1 MSSNVEKIKERLS
14 IEEVVSSY
22 VKLDRAGKNLKG
34 KCPFHNEKTP
44 SFYVSPDRG
53 GYYCFGCGAKGDI
66 FSFVEQFEGLDF
78 KGALK
83 VLAEKAGVQ
92 LVYEKKN
99 DGEKDFLF
107 EIKDLKMIII
117 MMVTYLIIDL
127 ILYNVR
133 RKKFI
138 KELKAHI

>member
-1 MSSNVEKIKERLS
+1 MARLIHMQHYSMELVKTVSHRKHPVSHNKLVSLFYQKDKFNKKYNVNIDNDTYCRFEGIQRLKTTKRLL
-14 IEEVVSSY
+14 ILEVVY
-22 VKLDRAGKNLKG
+22 
-34 KCPFHNEKTP
+34 
-44 SFYVSPDRG
+44 
-53 GYYCFGCGAKGDI
+53 
-66 FSFVEQFEGLDF
+66 
-78 KGALK
+78 
-83 VLAEKAGVQ
+83 
-92 LVYEKKN
+92 
-99 DGEKDFLF
+99 FLF

>member
-1 MSSNVEKIKERLS
+1 MEQNIGILFVVIGSLSASIMILEKNYMFGIDRSVDKFNKKYNVNIDNDTYCRFEGIQRLKTTKRLL
-14 IEEVVSSY
+14 ILEVVY
-22 VKLDRAGKNLKG
+22 
-34 KCPFHNEKTP
+34 
-44 SFYVSPDRG
+44 
-53 GYYCFGCGAKGDI
+53 
-66 FSFVEQFEGLDF
+66 
-78 KGALK
+78 
-83 VLAEKAGVQ
+83 
-92 LVYEKKN
+92 
-99 DGEKDFLF
+99 FLF

>member
-1 MSSNVEKIKERLS
+1 MEQNIGILFVVIGSLSASIMILEKNYMFGIDRSVDKFNNIDNATYCRFEGIQRLKTTKRLL
-14 IEEVVSSY
+14 ILEVVY
-22 VKLDRAGKNLKG
+22 
-34 KCPFHNEKTP
+34 
-44 SFYVSPDRG
+44 
-53 GYYCFGCGAKGDI
+53 
-66 FSFVEQFEGLDF
+66 
-78 KGALK
+78 
-83 VLAEKAGVQ
+83 
-92 LVYEKKN
+92 
-99 DGEKDFLF
+99 FLF

>member
-1 MSSNVEKIKERLS
+1 MILEKNYMFGIDRSVDKFNKKYNVNIDNDTYCRFEGIQRLKTTKRLL
-14 IEEVVSSY
+14 ILEVVY
-22 VKLDRAGKNLKG
+22 
-34 KCPFHNEKTP
+34 
-44 SFYVSPDRG
+44 
-53 GYYCFGCGAKGDI
+53 
-66 FSFVEQFEGLDF
+66 
-78 KGALK
+78 
-83 VLAEKAGVQ
+83 
-92 LVYEKKN
+92 
-99 DGEKDFLF
+99 FLF

>member
-1 MSSNVEKIKERLS
+1 MEQNIGILFVVIGSLSASIGILEKNYMFGIDRSVDKFNKKYNVNIDNDTYCRFEGIQRLKTTKRLL
-14 IEEVVSSY
+14 IEVVY
-22 VKLDRAGKNLKG
+22 
-34 KCPFHNEKTP
+34 
-44 SFYVSPDRG
+44 
-53 GYYCFGCGAKGDI
+53 
-66 FSFVEQFEGLDF
+66 
-78 KGALK
+78 
-83 VLAEKAGVQ
+83 
-92 LVYEKKN
+92 
-99 DGEKDFLF
+99 FLF

>member
-1 MSSNVEKIKERLS
+1 MEQNIGILFVVIGSLSASIGILEKNYMFGIDRSVDKFNKKYNVNIDNATYCRFEGIQRIKTAMRLL
-14 IEEVVSSY
+14 ILEVVY
-22 VKLDRAGKNLKG
+22 
-34 KCPFHNEKTP
+34 
-44 SFYVSPDRG
+44 
-53 GYYCFGCGAKGDI
+53 
-66 FSFVEQFEGLDF
+66 
-78 KGALK
+78 
-83 VLAEKAGVQ
+83 
-92 LVYEKKN
+92 
-99 DGEKDFLF
+99 FLF